1 MVEQMEERI
10 DAQTDSLSLHMMSDL
25 VADLCNRMEVELQRV
40 KRYRSLITKRIIEI
54 ENEKYKDKAGVARVP
69 RVASDEKSR

>member
-10 DAQTDSLSLHMMSDL
+10 DAQTDTLSLRMMGDL
-25 VADLCNRMEVELQRV
+25 VADLCNRMEVELRRI